1 MTAAHRLRY
10 ALMGLAVLLLA
21 GGPAGAADSRAN
33 TARKAATT
41 AVTGVKQNKMGG
53 IAGPRATTV
62 APLSISECHALG
74 GEVRITSVCK
84 TGHACL
90 RFDEDGVAH
99 SACIKEI
106 R

>member
-41 AVTGVKQNKMGG
+41 AVKQNKTGG
-53 IAGPRATTV
+53 VAGPRATTV